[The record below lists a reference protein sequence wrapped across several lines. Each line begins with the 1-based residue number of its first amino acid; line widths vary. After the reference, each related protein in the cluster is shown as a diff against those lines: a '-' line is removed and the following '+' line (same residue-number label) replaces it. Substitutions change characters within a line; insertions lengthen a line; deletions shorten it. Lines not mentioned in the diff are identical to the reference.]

1 VKLVVSGHTHD
12 HRWMPA
18 KPGQPI
24 AQLIG
29 GGPQLRAATLIEG
42 TATRATLALKMTRP
56 DGTLLHE
63 VKLNA

>member
-1 VKLVVSGHTHD
+1 L
-12 HRWMPA
+12 P
-18 KPGQPI
+18 PGQPI
-24 AQLIG
+24 AQFIG
-29 GGPQLRAATLIEG
+29 GGPLPRAATLIEG